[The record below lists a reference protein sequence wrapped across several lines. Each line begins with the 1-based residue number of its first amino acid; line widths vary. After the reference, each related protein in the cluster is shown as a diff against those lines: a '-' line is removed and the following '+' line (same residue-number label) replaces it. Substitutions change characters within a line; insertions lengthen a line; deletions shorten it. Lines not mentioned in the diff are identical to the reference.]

1 MLNLFAMKD
10 QLKDMKSVRFMEDPA
25 RDVTIVC
32 YMVDDVELWKHPL
45 GLECRGSVFDNKTGR
60 CLCRPFEKFFNFHEM
75 TTEHQKE
82 IEHQI
87 NSGHGVAFT
96 VKRDGSMI
104 TPVLLPSGELDFK
117 TKKSFDSDVAKLAKE
132 YVTRSFPM
140 LLEWC
145 KDWLVRGY
153 TPIFEFTSPDSE
165 IVLSYGEEPTITLL
179 ALRNIVSGQYLPLN
193 FDEVGGPAVIDYIPF
208 HSTDQLKEAQS
219 HAENEEGWVAELL
232 DLKSLNSIRVKFKTQ
247 WYVDRHRLLDLRERD
262 VADAVIEDKIDDLRD
277 SMIAAGADPKKL
289 YEIQAKVVGQLTF
302 LMGSAVDF
310 HNKAKNAGS
319 SNKKEVALFAI
330 KYCKEYMPI
339 IMALHES
346 NQSKAERNMKKLW
359 ENIYREEYKLR
370 SIVNEKFGEQDG

>member
-1 MLNLFAMKD
+1 MKE
-10 QLKDMKSVRFMEDPA
+10 QLKDMKSVRFMEDA
-25 RDVTIVC
+25 VRGVTIVC
-32 YMVDDVELWKHPL
+32 YMVDDTELWKHPL
-45 GLECRGSVFDNKTGR
+45 GIECRGSVFDTKTGK

-82 IEHQI
+82 IEQQI
-87 NSGHGVAFT
+87 DSGYGVAFT
-96 VKRDGSMI
+96 MKRDGSMI
-104 TPVLLPSGELDFK
+104 TPVLLPNGELGFK

-179 ALRNIVSGQYLPLN
+179 ALRNIVSGQYLPLDI
-193 FDEVGGPAVIDYIPF
+193 DEVGGPAVIDCIPF
-208 HSTDQLKEAQS
+208 HSMDQLKEAQT

-232 DLKSLNSIRVKFKTQ
+232 DLKSLNSTRVKFKTE

-277 SMIAAGADPKKL
+277 SMVAAGADIQKL
-289 YEIQAKVVGQLTF
+289 YEIQQRVVDELTS
-302 LMGSAVDF
+302 LMGI
-310 HNKAKNAGS
+310 
-319 SNKKEVALFAI
+319 SNKLLEEAKSRDDTQKGVAVFTTSHGKDFLSVV
-330 KYCKEYMPI
+330 
-339 IMALHES
+339 MALYADD
-346 NQSKAERNMKKLW
+346 QSKAERNNKKLW
-359 ENIYREEYKLR
+359 ERTFREGYKLR